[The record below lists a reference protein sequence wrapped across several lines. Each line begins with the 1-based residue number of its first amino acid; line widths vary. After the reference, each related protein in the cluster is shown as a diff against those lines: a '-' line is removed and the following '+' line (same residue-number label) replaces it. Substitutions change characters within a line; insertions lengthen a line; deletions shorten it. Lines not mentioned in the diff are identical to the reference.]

1 MKKLTKKVALSVA
14 LDALTLVA
22 DQMTPNADW
31 TFDEVKAKLSEMMV
45 ALDKKSTSTK
55 PTKAQQENAEIKE
68 QMLDLLASGEPMRAT
83 DVAKELGLSSGQKA
97 SALLNA
103 LEKAGEVVKRPGF
116 SEHNSGL
123 AVDLYGSGDTSLSP
137 SFANTKA
144 YAWLMEHCA
153 DYGFIL
159 RFPKGKESVTGVI
172 YEAWHFRYVGDPA
185 IAHAIMD
192 NGLCLE
198 EYLAQEKK

>member
-97 SALLNA
+97 SVLLNA
-103 LEKAGEVVKRPGF
+103 LVKDGEAVKVKGEKGATLFTLP
-116 SEHNSGL
+116 
-123 AVDLYGSGDTSLSP
+123 
-137 SFANTKA
+137 
-144 YAWLMEHCA
+144 
-153 DYGFIL
+153 
-159 RFPKGKESVTGVI
+159 
-172 YEAWHFRYVGDPA
+172 DP
-185 IAHAIMD
+185 D
-192 NGLCLE
+192 DE
-198 EYLAQEKK
+198 E